1 MPALSPSSVRATFV
15 LLLAWLLAAA
25 PGVAQQPLNAPS
37 TGGAVTAQPT
47 QDDAAHQ
54 ALVQWRFELLH
65 RALPLEQL
73 SADITDAVGDAE
85 RLLARGR
92 LRPALDRLLQLQRHL
107 PLVEIPSSRVQLLAA
122 FLYTELGLGAGQAHA
137 RLGREQVQFL
147 RRATGRGDA
156 ADPVRV
162 LMASEIGDWAQAH
175 GASVTEVQRRV
186 LRGRELVA
194 ATLSMAVPGGA
205 PAQVRELL
213 FEIHP
218 RARAAP

>member
-1 MPALSPSSVRATFV
+1 MFV
-15 LLLAWLLAAA
+15 LSLGWLLAAVPA
-25 PGVAQQPLNAPS
+25 AAQQPLNAPPADR
-37 TGGAVTAQPT
+37 TIAAQPT
-47 QDDAAHQ
+47 PDDAEHH
-54 ALVQWRFELLH
+54 ALLQWRSGLLH

-73 SADITDAVGDAE
+73 SADITDAVGEAE
-85 RLLARGR
+85 RMLARGR
-92 LRPALDRLLQLQRHL
+92 LRPALDRLLQLQRYL

-122 FLYTELGLGAGQAHA
+122 FLYTELGLAAGQTHA
-137 RLGREQVQFL
+137 RLGRQQVQFL

-175 GASVTEVQRRV
+175 GASVTEVQPRV
-186 LRGRELVA
+186 VRGRELVA
-194 ATLSMAVPGGA
+194 ATLSMAVTGGA